1 MHKDITSTFFGF
13 LIAYLLPG
21 AVALYSL
28 SFWSDRLR
36 EVFATVSSAKSDVG
50 LILSL
55 VVASLVAGLVINVFR
70 HHLFERLICRT
81 VRMDPS
87 VYGSLVNEQKLQT
100 FMLVI
105 EETFRYH
112 QFYGNLAVQMPFL
125 CATWLKWY
133 DGGLVQNDAFMLLT
147 AGFVAL
153 EFALPLVAYEL
164 DSGAA
169 GYKPYLLKL
178 GRAKSAARSQGR
190 AVRLRRALWILTIL
204 VFPALY
210 LIGVGQYAGGAG
222 TYKLFAAVMLMVL
235 SGIAVGAN
243 AIVSLR
249 RFTDRAHHLKEVKMT
264 PDTSGAAGVVRRGS

>member
-21 AVALYSL
+21 AVALFSL

-36 EVFATVSSAKSDVG
+36 DVIATVSSAKSDVG

-112 QFYGNLAVQMPFL
+112 QFYGNLAVQLPL
-125 CATWLKWY
+125 LYVTWLKWY
-133 DGGLVQNDAFMLLT
+133 DGRLIQNDAFMLLT
-147 AGFVAL
+147 AVFVVS
-153 EFALPLVAYEL
+153 EFALPLLAYEL
-164 DSGAA
+164 DCGAA
-169 GYKPYLLKL
+169 GYKPYLLKM
-178 GRAKSAARSQGR
+178 GGAKGAGTPQDRAA
-190 AVRLRRALWILTIL
+190 RLRRALWVLTVL

-210 LIGVGQYAGGAG
+210 LIGVRLCVGDAGS
-222 TYKLFAAVMLMVL
+222 YELFAALMLLVF
-235 SGIAVGAN
+235 SGVAVGAN

-249 RFTDRAHHLKEVKMT
+249 RFTERAHRLKDVKID
-264 PDTSGAAGVVRRGS
+264 PAAAGPARMG

>member
-21 AVALYSL
+21 AVAVFTL
-28 SFWSDRLR
+28 SFWSDTLR
-36 EVFATVSSAKSDVG
+36 GVSATVAGAKSDVG

-112 QFYGNLAVQMPFL
+112 QFYGNVSVLMPL
-125 CATWLKWY
+125 VCATWLKWY
-133 DGGLVQNDAFMLLT
+133 DGGLIRNDALMVLT
-147 AGFVAL
+147 AGYAVAV
-153 EFALPLVAYEL
+153 FALPLVAYEL
-164 DSGAA
+164 DSGAC
-169 GYKPYLLKL
+169 GYKAHLLAL
-178 GRAKSAARSQGR
+178 GMRRSPRMPQARAA
-190 AVRLRRALWILTIL
+190 RLRRVLWALTFGAL
-204 VFPALY
+204 PPLY
-210 LIGVGQYAGGAG
+210 LLGVWWCVGGPG
-222 TYKLFAAVMLMVL
+222 VYRLFAGVTLL
-235 SGIAVGAN
+235 LFSGVAVGAN

-249 RFTDRAHHLKEVKMT
+249 RFTERAHYLRGMKIDPE
-264 PDTSGAAGVVRRGS
+264 DARAAGIAARGA